1 MFTSARMQ
9 LPTCFLQVQS
19 PGRSG
24 GCRSENHIHA
34 GNTYI

>member
-9 LPTCFLQVQS
+9 LPAWFLQVQTPS
-19 PGRSG
+19 ISG
-24 GCRSENHIHA
+24 GCRSENHVNA